1 MVQCVPGDEGVSS
14 SEGGGIQL
22 KYRGDVKAIR
32 DRHEVVHD
40 LLVGRSQTCSQS
52 FMLRVQLEER
62 GDHVTME
69 TQHLD
74 QFIDYVTKIK
84 PVFAEETIFDS

>member
-32 DRHEVVHD
+32 DGHEGIHDILVRH
-40 LLVGRSQTCSQS
+40 SQTCLQS

-62 GDHVTME
+62 GNHITME

-74 QFIDYVTKIK
+74 QFFDYVTKIK
-84 PVFAEETIFDS
+84 PVFADKTIFHS